1 MVSIFG
7 RTAMTVAMYGVRRDV
22 WQGDYDIYGDLRNCK
37 GIRDFIPFRQ
47 LGQYED
53 DETGLYHNRF
63 RYYDLRTG
71 NSSART
77 R

>member
-1 MVSIFG
+1 
-7 RTAMTVAMYGVRRDV
+7 MTVAMYGVRRDV